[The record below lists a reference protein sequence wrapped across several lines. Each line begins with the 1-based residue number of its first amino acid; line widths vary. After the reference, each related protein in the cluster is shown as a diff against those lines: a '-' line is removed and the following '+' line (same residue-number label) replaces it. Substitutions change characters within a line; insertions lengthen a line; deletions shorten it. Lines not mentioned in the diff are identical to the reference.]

1 MNIAEL
7 IQEKARLHPD
17 KPSVMIAS
25 PLMKH
30 YDYPFYTFREFEER
44 SQRIASRLHIAGV
57 KRGERVVLFIR
68 PCLDFSVIV
77 FALFKM
83 GVIPVMI
90 DPGMGR
96 KNLLRAIEEVKP
108 SGLIGV
114 NVVHVLKRVF
124 RKSFKSLKWSYSV
137 EKNFMLAPELLK
149 DLERE
154 SLEFKVETMQESDP
168 AAILFTSGG
177 TGTPK
182 GVITT
187 HGILVSQT
195 RMLQEMFNLTPA
207 DLDLPGFPLFA
218 LFTLA
223 MGMTS
228 IIPDMDPTKPAACDP
243 LKIARTLK
251 EKRITFA
258 AGSPAI
264 WERVGEYCKAN
275 SITLP
280 DLKYV
285 VMFGAPVRG
294 EIHDLWKEILPKG
307 TTYTPYGATECLPVS
322 LFSGQEVLSETWEK
336 TKQGQG
342 VCVGRPT
349 GDNKIFIL
357 DDQGQEL
364 PQGSIGE
371 IAVLGP
377 TVTPGYFEREE
388 ATRLAKIQTPAGLIH
403 RMGDVGYT
411 DAQGRVWFCGRKTH
425 VVPTPTGPLYS
436 IQVEGLFN
444 VHPAIKRS
452 ALISFQGDAGLVVE
466 LKNGFK
472 FDQVKADLE
481 KINHTLSHPMKV
493 ILSHPAFPV
502 DVRHNIKIDRIAL
515 SEWAKGRV

>member
-7 IQEKARLHPD
+7 IQEKARLMPS

-25 PLMKH
+25 PLGKH

-44 SQRIASRLHIAGV
+44 SQRIARRLSMAGI
-57 KRGERVVLFIR
+57 KKGERVVLFIR

-96 KNLLRAIEEVKP
+96 KNLLRAIKEVRP

-114 NVVHVLKRVF
+114 NVVHVLRRIF
-124 RKSFKSLKWSYSV
+124 SKSFKSLKWSYSV
-137 EKNFMLAPELLK
+137 EKNLFLAPELLH
-149 DLERE
+149 DLESE
-154 SLEFKVETMQESDP
+154 SLEFKVEDMNESDP

-187 HGILVSQT
+187 HGILVAQT
-195 RMLQEMFNLTPA
+195 KMLQEMFHLTPQ
-207 DLDLPGFPLFA
+207 DIDLPGFPLFA

-228 IIPDMDPTKPAACDP
+228 IIPDMDPTKPAQCDP

-251 EKRITFA
+251 EKKITFA

-275 SITLP
+275 NIILP

-294 EIHDLWKEILPKG
+294 EIHALWKEILPHG

-322 LFSGQEVLSETWEK
+322 LFSGKEVLSETWEK

-342 VCVGRPT
+342 VCIGSATP
-349 GDNKIFIL
+349 GNQILIL
-357 DDQGQEL
+357 DDAGVEL
-364 PQGSIGE
+364 KDGSVGE

-377 TVTPGYFEREE
+377 TVTPGYFERAE
-388 ATRLAKIQTPAGLIH
+388 ATRLAKIQTPQGLIH
-403 RMGDVGYT
+403 RMGDVGLK
-411 DAQGRVWFCGRKTH
+411 DSQGRVWFCGRKTH
-425 VVPTPTGPLYS
+425 VVQTSLGPMYS

-444 VHPAIKRS
+444 VHPAVKRS
-452 ALISFQGDAGLVVE
+452 ALISYEGEAGIVVE
-466 LKNGFK
+466 LKKGIKFK
-472 FDQVKADLE
+472 SVLSDLE
-481 KINHTLSHPMKV
+481 KINQGLPQKMRV
-493 ILSHPAFPV
+493 ILSHPGFPV

-515 SEWAKGRV
+515 SQWAKGRT

>member
-7 IQEKARLHPD
+7 IQDKARLHPD
-17 KPSVMIAS
+17 KPSVMMAS

-44 SQRIASRLHIAGV
+44 SQRIAARLQKAGV
-57 KRGERVVLFIR
+57 KRGERVVLFIK

-83 GVIPVMI
+83 GVIPVLI

-108 SGLIGV
+108 TGLIGV
-114 NVVHVLKRVF
+114 NLVHILRRVF
-124 RKSFKSLKWSYSV
+124 RKSFRTLQWSYSV
-137 EKNFMLAPELLK
+137 ESNRFLAPQLLK
-149 DLERE
+149 DLETE
-154 SLEFKVETMQESDP
+154 SLDFKLEDMKPTDP

-187 HGILVSQT
+187 HGILVAQT
-195 RMLQEMFNLTPA
+195 KMLQEMFSLTPS
-207 DLDLPGFPLFA
+207 DIDLPGFPLFA

-228 IIPDMDPTKPAACDP
+228 IIPDMDPTKPAQCEP

-251 EKRITFA
+251 EKKITFA

-264 WERVGEYCKAN
+264 WERVGEYCKSQN
-275 SITLP
+275 IILP

-294 EIHDLWKEILPKG
+294 EIHALWKDLLPNG

-322 LFSGQEVLSETWEK
+322 LFDGKSVLSETWEK

-342 VCVGRPT
+342 VCIGKATP
-349 GDNKIFIL
+349 GNKVLIL
-357 DDQGQEL
+357 DEAGREVS
-364 PQGSIGE
+364 GIGE
-371 IAVLGP
+371 ICVLGP

-388 ATRLAKIQTPAGLIH
+388 ATKLAKIQTPEGLIH
-403 RMGDVGYT
+403 RMGDVGYK
-411 DAQGRVWFCGRKTH
+411 DEQNRVWFCGRKTH
-425 VVPTPTGPLYS
+425 VVQTPKGPLYS
-436 IQVEGLFN
+436 IQIEGLFN
-444 VHPAIKRS
+444 VHPAVKRS
-452 ALISFQGDAGLVVE
+452 ALISFEGEAGIVVE
-466 LKNGFK
+466 LKKNHK
-472 FDQVKADLE
+472 FSSIKPELE
-481 KINHTLSHPMKV
+481 KINQTLPHKMKV
-493 ILSHPAFPV
+493 ILSHKGFPV
-502 DVRHNIKIDRIAL
+502 DVRHNIKIDRLAL
-515 SEWAKGRV
+515 SAWAKGRA

>member
-1 MNIAEL
+1 MNIAHL
-7 IQEKARLHPD
+7 IQEKARLMPE
-17 KPSVMIAS
+17 KPSVMMAS

-30 YDYPFYTFREFEER
+30 YDYPFYTFKEFEER
-44 SQRIASRLHIAGV
+44 SQRIANRLTKAGV
-57 KRGERVVLFIR
+57 KKGERVVLFIR

-114 NVVHVLKRVF
+114 NVVHILKHVF
-124 RKSFKSLKWSYSV
+124 KKSFKTLKWSYSV
-137 EKNFMLAPELLK
+137 EKNFILASELLK
-149 DLERE
+149 DLEIE
-154 SLEFKVETMQESDP
+154 SLDFKSEDMSESDP

-187 HGILVSQT
+187 HGILVAQT
-195 RMLQEMFNLTPA
+195 KMLQEMFSLTPE
-207 DLDLPGFPLFA
+207 DIDLPGFPLFA

-228 IIPDMDPTKPAACDP
+228 IIPDMDPTRPAQCDP
-243 LKIARTLK
+243 MKITRTLK
-251 EKRITFA
+251 EKKITFA

-264 WERVGEYCKAN
+264 WERVGEYCKTN
-275 SITLP
+275 NIILP

-285 VMFGAPVRG
+285 VMFGAPVSG
-294 EIHDLWKEILPKG
+294 DIHALFKDILPSG

-322 LFSGQEVLSETWEK
+322 LFDGKSVLSETWEK

-342 VCVGRPT
+342 VCVGSPT
-349 GDNKIFIL
+349 PGNKILIL
-357 DDQGQEL
+357 DDSNLEVSQGI
-364 PQGSIGE
+364 IGE

-388 ATRLAKIQTPAGLIH
+388 ATRLAKIQTPEGLIH
-403 RMGDVGYT
+403 RMGDVGYK
-411 DAQGRVWFCGRKTH
+411 DEHGRVWFCGRKTH
-425 VVPTPTGPLYS
+425 VVKTSQGPLYS
-436 IQVEGLFN
+436 IQVEGYFN
-444 VHPAIKRS
+444 VHSAVKRS
-452 ALISFQGDAGLVVE
+452 ALISYEGEAAIVVE
-466 LKNGFK
+466 LKKGHKFK
-472 FDQVKADLE
+472 DVKSDLE
-481 KINHTLSHPMKV
+481 KINNSLPQKMLT
-493 ILSHPAFPV
+493 ILEHRSFPV
-502 DVRHNIKIDRIAL
+502 DVRHNIKIDRVAL
-515 SEWAKGRV
+515 SAWAKGRA

>member
-7 IQEKARLHPD
+7 IQEKARLMPS
-17 KPSVMIAS
+17 KPSVMIAN
-25 PLMKH
+25 PLGKH
-30 YDYPFYTFREFEER
+30 YDYPYYTFKEFEER
-44 SQRIASRLHIAGV
+44 SQRIASRLHKAGV
-57 KRGERVVLFIR
+57 KKGERVVLFIR

-114 NVVHVLKRVF
+114 NVVHILRRIF
-124 RKSFKSLKWSYSV
+124 RKSFRSLKWSYSV
-137 EKNFMLAPELLK
+137 EKNLFLAPHLLK
-149 DLERE
+149 ELETE
-154 SLEFKVETMQESDP
+154 SLEFKVEDMQASDP

-187 HGILVSQT
+187 HGILVAQT
-195 RMLQEMFNLTPA
+195 RMLQEMFSLSSS
-207 DLDLPGFPLFA
+207 DIDLPGFPLFA

-228 IIPDMDPTKPAACDP
+228 IIPDMDPTKPAQCDP

-251 EKRITFA
+251 DKKITFA

-264 WERVGEYCKAN
+264 WERVGEYCKN
-275 SITLP
+275 NNLTLP

-294 EIHDLWKEILPKG
+294 EIHALWKEILPHG

-322 LFSGQEVLSETWEK
+322 LFSGREVLSETWEK
-336 TKQGQG
+336 TKHGHG
-342 VCVGRPT
+342 VCIGSEVEG
-349 GDNKIFIL
+349 NKILIL
-357 DDQGQEL
+357 DDQNKEL
-364 PQGSIGE
+364 PQGQIGE
-371 IAVLGP
+371 ICVLGA

-388 ATRLAKIQTPAGLIH
+388 ATRLAKIQTPHGLIH
-403 RMGDVGYT
+403 RMGDVGYK
-411 DAQGRVWFCGRKTH
+411 DVQNRVWFCGRKTH
-425 VVPTPTGPLYS
+425 VVHTSQGPLYS
-436 IQVEGLFN
+436 IQMEGHFN
-444 VHPAIKRS
+444 VHPAVKRS
-452 ALISFQGDAGLVVE
+452 ALISYAGEAGIVVE
-466 LKNGFK
+466 LKKGFK
-472 FDQVKADLE
+472 FKNVKEDLE
-481 KINHTLSHPMKV
+481 KINQKLSHQMKV

-502 DVRHNIKIDRIAL
+502 DVRHNIKIDRVAL
-515 SEWAKGRV
+515 SAWAKGRV